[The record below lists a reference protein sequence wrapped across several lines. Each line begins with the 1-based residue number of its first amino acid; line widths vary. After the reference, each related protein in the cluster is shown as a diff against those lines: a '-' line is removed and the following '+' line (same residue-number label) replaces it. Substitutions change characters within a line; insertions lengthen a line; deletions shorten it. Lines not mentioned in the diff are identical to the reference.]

1 MRTATDLTV
10 SLLLAI
16 FVAATVILIGT
27 VPALYVV
34 SRQSTA
40 AARSAIATLAAR
52 DLAGIPASQRPASI
66 PAVESRYRVRIHVA
80 PGGVAQTREP
90 NTEYRNVGHQI
101 IEVEFE
107 DNLDAPRRTFRFAV
121 VAGAAALI
129 VGLALLIRNFI
140 VLLRAPATRV
150 TELEALP
157 SGSGGG
163 TANLIST
170 FETSIRD
177 LKGRESELK
186 RLHAVEKQRAND
198 LAALTATLTR
208 SLTSGFIAVDE
219 HGLLV
224 DANEQARD
232 LLGIPAVAGLA
243 KRPIAS
249 ALGNTPLGRTLIE
262 AAEKRLALQRNEVAD
277 EQRGNVIGLTTV
289 PLSDEHNRYFGMLA
303 LFTDLTPLR
312 RLEFQVRE
320 MQSLADL
327 GEMSAGIAH
336 EFRNSLSTI
345 VGYLRLA
352 RKSSGQQEIE
362 ERLRRAEDEA
372 RLLTS
377 AVESLLSFARPF
389 DLQKQTVNPVEII
402 REMAAPLEQLHG
414 FTVEFRGE
422 DFSIDGDPAL
432 LRRAFEN
439 VLRNA
444 TEAMAVVDRAGHL
457 VIEGRN
463 GSSPTITVSDNGIGL
478 DPADAARL
486 FLPFRSNKPNGFGLG
501 LALTKKIILLHGGLI
516 RLTGRPDAGATVVM
530 EFPPAA

>member
-52 DLAGIPASQRPASI
+52 DLAGIPASERPASI
-66 PAVESRYRVRIHVA
+66 PAVEARYRVRIHVT
-80 PGGVAQTREP
+80 PGDVAQTREP
-90 NTEYRNVGHQI
+90 NTEYRNVGREI

-107 DNLDAPRRTFRFAV
+107 DNLDAPRRTFRFAL
-121 VAGAAALI
+121 VAGGAALI

-140 VLLRAPATRV
+140 VLLRAPRI
-150 TELEALP
+150 TEAEALP
-157 SGSGGG
+157 SSSGGG

-186 RLHAVEKQRAND
+186 RMHAVEKQRAND

-224 DANEQARD
+224 DANEQARE

-249 ALGNTPLGRTLIE
+249 VLGDTPFGRTLIE
-262 AAEKRLALQRNEVAD
+262 ASEKRLALQRSEVAD
-277 EQRGNVIGLTTV
+277 ETRGNVIGLTTV

-312 RLEFQVRE
+312 HLEFQVRE

-463 GSSPTITVSDNGIGL
+463 GSSPMIIVSDNGNGL

-516 RLTGRPDAGATVVM
+516 RLTGRPDAGATVIM